1 MSSGYEV
8 RQLCSCILLTVDSE
22 EHRDQFLQKDT
33 GHGKQNTKN
42 TLVAHAPSTRD
53 PTEENNSAGL
63 NVTGHCGADRSSTS
77 NDEDLQDINQDS
89 TDCAL
94 DHILAIS

>member
-8 RQLCSCILLTVDSE
+8 RQLCSCILLIVDSE
-22 EHRDQFLQKDT
+22 EHRDQFLQKDI

-42 TLVAHAPSTRD
+42 TLVADAPSTRD
-53 PTEENNSAGL
+53 PTEESNSAGL
-63 NVTGHCGADRSSTS
+63 NVTGHCGADIS
-77 NDEDLQDINQDS
+77 NDEDLKDINQDS